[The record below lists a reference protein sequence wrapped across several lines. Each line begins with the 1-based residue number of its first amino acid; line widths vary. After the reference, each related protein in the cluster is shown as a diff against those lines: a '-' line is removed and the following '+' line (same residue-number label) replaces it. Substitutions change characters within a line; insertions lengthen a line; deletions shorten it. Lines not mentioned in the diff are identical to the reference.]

1 MMDRG
6 SPPTLLKTKAALSN
20 KSLLSPP
27 RAEKRG
33 VLKLQEEQ
41 IGYM

>member
-1 MMDRG
+1 MDRG
-6 SPPTLLKTKAALSN
+6 SPPTLLKTNAALSN

-27 RAEKRG
+27 QSEKHG